1 MKKRISALVLSSCLL
16 AGCAGQGAA
25 ATGETA
31 APSQAVPTA
40 APQSLTVN
48 GLLDTSAAVGAL
60 ELYAQAQ
67 NVTLQNSF
75 ETETADLVILD
86 APPQDDGTWKN
97 LAENEL
103 LAAAAQRAGLDTE
116 STVTALPVGQSLYAY
131 WADNRVLTELLQSDA
146 ALDDL
151 RAATWEEWFDFV
163 TAVTHWC
170 AEPGAVQ
177 VTLNGNVYTLPAE
190 RRETLAN
197 LNGVFAAQEP
207 EVSGNS
213 GDGGVA
219 ENTPALYTTALLAA
233 GEPLT
238 EENLTGPL
246 NALEQELRLEDA
258 NSAWQADIAN
268 QRFNLAGLMNYPILA
283 NRAWLAIPADA
294 DEESAR
300 AAAAA
305 ILWLYTSKAGESALI
320 DTLDLITPWGTGSNQ
335 NTAAAM
341 QAAQVTA
348 GILPG
353 AALDQTQAAALQQ
366 AQRGLYYEAD
376 GITLRDGL
384 WDEDA
389 AAAWRSAV
397 MAALGAESAEA
408 DDN

>member
-1 MKKRISALVLSSCLL
+1 M
-16 AGCAGQGAA
+16 
-25 ATGETA
+25 
-31 APSQAVPTA
+31 
-40 APQSLTVN
+40 
-48 GLLDTSAAVGAL
+48 
-60 ELYAQAQ
+60 
-67 NVTLQNSF
+67 
-75 ETETADLVILD
+75 
-86 APPQDDGTWKN
+86 
-97 LAENEL
+97 
-103 LAAAAQRAGLDTE
+103 
-116 STVTALPVGQSLYAY
+116 
-131 WADNRVLTELLQSDA
+131 LTELLQSDA

-258 NSAWQADIAN
+258 NSAWQAGIADLWTSKYLFQQGNALFYRGYLADLISDSGAALSSAQKDALVWLPIKNNLTEADIAN

-335 NTAAAM
+335 NAAAAM

-353 AALDQTQAAALQQ
+353 AALDQIQAAALQQ

-376 GITLRDGL
+376 GITQRDGL

>member
-197 LNGVFAAQEP
+197 LNGVFAAQGP

-258 NSAWQADIAN
+258 NSAWQAGIA
-268 QRFNLAGLMNYPILA
+268 
-283 NRAWLAIPADA
+283 D
-294 DEESAR
+294 
-300 AAAAA
+300 
-305 ILWLYTSKAGESALI
+305 LWTSKYLFQQGNALFYRGYLADPSRVNFSERRGPSTGAACQLCAGVTAVEVLKILLGRGKVLCA
-320 DTLDLITPWGTGSNQ
+320 PWGFQFDAYRNRYVKTWR
-335 NTAAAM
+335 
-341 QAAQVTA
+341 
-348 GILPG
+348 PG
-353 AALDQTQAAALQQ
+353 GNRNPLQQ
-366 AQRGLYYEAD
+366 IGLFIARRQ
-376 GITLRDGL
+376 LR
-384 WDEDA
+384 A
-389 AAAWRSAV
+389 MRR
-397 MAALGAESAEA
+397 
-408 DDN
+408 

>member
-1 MKKRISALVLSSCLL
+1 M
-16 AGCAGQGAA
+16 
-25 ATGETA
+25 
-31 APSQAVPTA
+31 
-40 APQSLTVN
+40 
-48 GLLDTSAAVGAL
+48 
-60 ELYAQAQ
+60 
-67 NVTLQNSF
+67 
-75 ETETADLVILD
+75 
-86 APPQDDGTWKN
+86 
-97 LAENEL
+97 
-103 LAAAAQRAGLDTE
+103 
-116 STVTALPVGQSLYAY
+116 
-131 WADNRVLTELLQSDA
+131 
-146 ALDDL
+146 
-151 RAATWEEWFDFV
+151 
-163 TAVTHWC
+163 
-170 AEPGAVQ
+170 
-177 VTLNGNVYTLPAE
+177 
-190 RRETLAN
+190 
-197 LNGVFAAQEP
+197 FAAQGP

-258 NSAWQADIAN
+258 NSAWQAGIADLWTSKYLFQQGNALFYRGYLADLVSDSGAALSSAQKDALVWLPIKNNLTEADIAN

-335 NTAAAM
+335 NAAAAM

-353 AALDQTQAAALQQ
+353 AALDKTQAAALQQ